1 MTRRRLLAQF
11 GVVAAAVLVALGVA
25 NAAYSSDASGQ
36 AHAQDGVASEHVR
49 TRDVATHAGVLKTER
64 SARLL
69 RLGLA
74 VLGAGVLAFASRRRR
89 TSPAPVA
96 GGRLGFAVGA
106 LGRGPPVL
114 RVR

>member
-11 GVVAAAVLVALGVA
+11 GVVAAALLVAVGVA
-25 NAAYSSDASGQ
+25 HAAYSSDARGQ
-36 AHAQDGVASEHVR
+36 AHAQDGVASAHVR

-69 RLGLA
+69 RLGVA
-74 VLGAGVLAFASRRRR
+74 VLGAGVLAFALRRRR
-89 TSPAPVA
+89 NSPAAVG